1 MIYEMVLSQMRFG
14 DKEKPKK
21 PKNLINSI
29 ATSRK
34 QVFRFCVIEK
44 PKKPKNPI

>member
-1 MIYEMVLSQMRFG
+1 MIYEIVLSQMRFG
-14 DKEKPKK
+14 DKGKPKK
-21 PKNLINSI
+21 PKNQINRI